1 MGLQVPESI
10 SVEVIYPLAHKQE
23 IFSLKVPV
31 GTTVRQ
37 AIEARIMA
45 DSHAHQKTGII
56 GMRWNV
62 ARNMALKA
70 QWDAIRGDAASIF
83 PYRHEPASGRWSGKM
98 DVYSVAFDFIF

>member
-1 MGLQVPESI
+1 VRSERR
-10 SVEVIYPLAHKQE
+10 E
-23 IFSLKVPV
+23 
-31 GTTVRQ
+31 TTARQ